1 MAVGPRVACLVAAF
15 LGCALGGP
23 VGAPGARRPRP
34 ALLRLRGGQEQAVLD
49 ELLRLRGGQEALLDN
64 EGEEAEL
71 PAPAAS
77 AAARARANIRAG
89 KLPTPAAKPRVV
101 KRKRRGGFGLRD
113 AGTAALCVSAAG
125 FFALG
130 LNHDLYMRALPPSA
144 QGLVWLAIGGA
155 LPAGLFALVAL
166 LNAER
171 AKLISKLLFGDE
183 TSTKVA
189 PALVYALG
197 ALASFQGLPQAAG

>member
-1 MAVGPRVACLVAAF
+1 MAARRVACLVAAF
-15 LGCALGGP
+15 LACALGGP

-34 ALLRLRGGQEQAVLD
+34 ALLRLRGGAGRRRWKLG
-49 ELLRLRGGQEALLDN
+49 LLTLVENGLL
-64 EGEEAEL
+64 L
-71 PAPAAS
+71 
-77 AAARARANIRAG
+77 
-89 KLPTPAAKPRVV
+89 PAAKPRVV
-101 KRKRRGGFGLRD
+101 KRKRRGGGFGLRD

-155 LPAGLFALVAL
+155 LPAGLFGIVAL
-166 LNAER
+166 LNADR

-183 TSTKVA
+183 TSAKVA

>member
-1 MAVGPRVACLVAAF
+1 MKGREAATAVC
-15 LGCALGGP
+15 GP
-23 VGAPGARRPRP
+23 VGAPGARYPRP
-34 ALLRLRGGQEQAVLD
+34 A
-49 ELLRLRGGQEALLDN
+49 LLRLRGGQEALLDN

-89 KLPTPAAKPRVV
+89 KLPAAKPRVV

-166 LNAER
+166 LNADR

-183 TSTKVA
+183 TSSKVA

>member
-1 MAVGPRVACLVAAF
+1 MVAAGPRLACLVAFFAV
-15 LGCALGGP
+15 ALGGP
-23 VGAPGARRPRP
+23 VGAPGAPRPRP

-49 ELLRLRGGQEALLDN
+49 E
-64 EGEEAEL
+64 GEETEL

-155 LPAGLFALVAL
+155 LPAGLFGIVAL
-166 LNAER
+166 LNADR

-183 TSTKVA
+183 TSSKVA

>member
-1 MAVGPRVACLVAAF
+1 MAAGRGWRASSPPSWGAPWRLSARRARVAAA
-15 LGCALGGP
+15 LSGSGRTASRLSGSEAGRGP
-23 VGAPGARRPRP
+23 
-34 ALLRLRGGQEQAVLD
+34 LD
-49 ELLRLRGGQEALLDN
+49 EG
-64 EGEEAEL
+64 EAEL
-71 PAPAAS
+71 PRLRP
-77 AAARARANIRAG
+77 ARARPRKYPG
-89 KLPTPAAKPRVV
+89 RRMPTPAAKPRVV

-155 LPAGLFALVAL
+155 LPAGLFGIVAL
-166 LNAER
+166 LNADR

-183 TSTKVA
+183 TSSKVA

>member
-1 MAVGPRVACLVAAF
+1 M
-15 LGCALGGP
+15 
-23 VGAPGARRPRP
+23 
-34 ALLRLRGGQEQAVLD
+34 
-49 ELLRLRGGQEALLDN
+49 
-64 EGEEAEL
+64 
-71 PAPAAS
+71 
-77 AAARARANIRAG
+77 
-89 KLPTPAAKPRVV
+89 V

-155 LPAGLFALVAL
+155 LPAGLFGIVAL
-166 LNAER
+166 LNADR

-183 TSTKVA
+183 TSSKVA

>member
-1 MAVGPRVACLVAAF
+1 MAGLRVACLAAF
-15 LGCALGGP
+15 VACALGGP
-23 VGAPGARRPRP
+23 VRP
-34 ALLRLRGGQEQAVLD
+34 ALI
-49 ELLRLRGGQEALLDN
+49 RLRGGQEAVLDN
-64 EGEEAEL
+64 EEAEL

-113 AGTAALCVSAAG
+113 IGTAALCVSAAG

-130 LNHDLYMRALPPSA
+130 LNHDLYMRTLPPSA

-155 LPAGLFALVAL
+155 LPAGLFGIVAL
-166 LNAER
+166 LNADR

-183 TSTKVA
+183 TSSKVA

>member
-1 MAVGPRVACLVAAF
+1 MVAARPRVACVVAF
-15 LGCALGGP
+15 LACALGEP

-34 ALLRLRGGQEQAVLD
+34 ALLRLRGGQE
-49 ELLRLRGGQEALLDN
+49 ALLDN
-64 EGEEAEL
+64 DAEEAEL

-166 LNAER
+166 LNASR
-171 AKLISKLLFGDE
+171 AKLISRLLFGDE
-183 TSTKVA
+183 TSSKVA

>member
-1 MAVGPRVACLVAAF
+1 MVAPRPRVACVAF
-15 LGCALGGP
+15 LACAVGALGGP
-23 VGAPGARRPRP
+23 VGAPGARHPRP
-34 ALLRLRGGQEQAVLD
+34 A
-49 ELLRLRGGQEALLDN
+49 LLRLRGGQEALLDN

-113 AGTAALCVSAAG
+113 IGTAALCVSAAG

-155 LPAGLFALVAL
+155 LPAGLFGIVAL
-166 LNAER
+166 LNADR
-171 AKLISKLLFGDE
+171 AKLISRLLFGDE
-183 TSTKVA
+183 TSSKVA

>member
-1 MAVGPRVACLVAAF
+1 MVGRVACLAAAAC
-15 LGCALGGP
+15 LACALGKP

-49 ELLRLRGGQEALLDN
+49 D
-64 EGEEAEL
+64 GEEAEL

-113 AGTAALCVSAAG
+113 AATAALCVSAAG

-144 QGLVWLAIGGA
+144 QGLVWLAIGGSA
-155 LPAGLFALVAL
+155 
-166 LNAER
+166 R
-171 AKLISKLLFGDE
+171 M
-183 TSTKVA
+183 
-189 PALVYALG
+189 
-197 ALASFQGLPQAAG
+197 